1 MQFEQLRLERFGHFA
16 DKVLDLGGERIHLIH
31 GPNASGKSTIR
42 TAISDLI
49 FGIDDRTTYA
59 FRFEKNQLRL
69 GALIATRD
77 GTRRLD
83 FVRSKRRTRSLSR
96 PDGTELQDD
105 ALLPFLGAMD
115 RRTFGDLYVLDQ
127 DALRLGGEHI
137 LSADGDIGRSLFAAS
152 SGFANLAA
160 VREALEQELDGIAH
174 VGRKLKSTRLWQ
186 LEATYN
192 EARARQKTASLRRN
206 EWDQAK
212 KAFADAE
219 ARIGALSD
227 DRRKIERQRSALD
240 RKQRVLL
247 VLPRLDRLRSTEET
261 LANAPDLPKDFAGR
275 WQKAAARL
283 QSATDAEERA
293 VEEQRRLK
301 SERQALPSDA
311 GPLIA
316 HTVAI
321 EDLYQRVA
329 NIADQQHAKLKLGRD
344 ILQHTE
350 RLRELLLELGIASE
364 VDLEEVLAA
373 IPTRSAC
380 AAIEALI
387 AERGKIDAAIEA
399 ANKRKD
405 RAHKGLE
412 GDQERLAKLGKLH
425 DPADAELEWKT
436 SAGFGNVTRAAR
448 NATRQVEETTKA
460 EEAALTRLAPW
471 IGTVEKLLRTAFP
484 SFEVVTAT
492 AATLREL
499 ADEKRQAEAE
509 LRKENASLREID
521 DDLRPLTAAGTIPSA
536 EALGIARGTRDASW
550 AVVREAAGVGR
561 VEESKLAE
569 HERLVTRA
577 DELVDQHVTHR
588 ELPTL
593 LRNRAR
599 TQSSIDQCNV
609 EIERVQ
615 DAQTRKWAEW
625 QKLWERTGW
634 EKVAIGDPEVM
645 KSWLAR
651 VKEVSAAAD
660 ARRLAEAAASDVRED
675 ERLARAALLRASGLI
690 GATVDSALP
699 SDQLASSVEKVLKTA
714 RVAWEEERR
723 LRASIA
729 EREAE
734 LEQAKTEIDAR
745 KVEFEACLHRW
756 TEGMR
761 GIRQDTNAE
770 PSATRLVLSL
780 WATIREE
787 HSKRSV
793 AERRLDGVIKDLE
806 EHEAAARALIAKL
819 DDLIV
824 TNLGLGQE
832 WSKWPSVLFEG
843 LKRARQI
850 AASIEAS
857 DKASSAADRAHV
869 RAVEMLTVAKSES
882 DQLRTEAGVGADADV
897 LELID
902 QSDHKY
908 RTRQQLTEAEQELLQ
923 AGDEIPEIELRSEVV
938 EANVDV
944 IRAEIADLAQKA
956 MMLDEPVKQ
965 ASADRLAAE
974 QHIRLLEA
982 RTGFATA
989 AMEANGIA
997 EEVKALAQ
1005 RWTRL
1010 RAAQILLDRTVE
1022 QYRKSNEGPLL
1033 QRANNI
1039 FADIVRDRLPDD
1051 FTGLEVDYEDPDR
1064 PSIVGRRRDGTSCA
1078 VKRMSTGTRDQLWLS
1093 LRIAALERRAR
1104 DVEPMPFLADD
1115 LFDSSDEARTVAML
1129 RAIAELAQHTQVLL
1143 FTHHAHVVDIAVN
1156 VLGKQLHVHR
1166 LDSAVVAG
1174 VAS

>member
-1 MQFEQLRLERFGHFA
+1 MRFEQLRLERFGHFA

-31 GPNASGKSTIR
+31 GQNASGKSTIR

-49 FGIDDRTTYA
+49 FGIADRTTYD

-69 GALIATRD
+69 GALIATHD
-77 GTRRLD
+77 GKRRLD
-83 FVRSKRRTRSLSR
+83 FVRSKRRARSLSK

-115 RRTFGDLYVLDQ
+115 RLTFGDLYVLDQ
-127 DALRLGGEHI
+127 DALRLGGEHM
-137 LSADGDIGRSLFAAS
+137 LSADGDVGKSLFAAS
-152 SGFANLAA
+152 SGFANLAS
-160 VREALEQELDGIAH
+160 VREALQQELDEIAH

-186 LEATYN
+186 LEAAYN
-192 EARARQKTASLRRN
+192 EARARKKAASLRKN

-212 KAFADAE
+212 KGFTDAE
-219 ARIGALSD
+219 AKIVALSE
-227 DRRKIERQRSALD
+227 DRRKIEQQRSTLD

-261 LANAPDLPKDFAGR
+261 LANAPDLTKDFALR
-275 WQKAAARL
+275 WQTTAARL

-293 VEEQRRLK
+293 VEEQSRLNG
-301 SERQALPSDA
+301 ERQALPANA

-329 NIADQQHAKLKLGRD
+329 NIVDQQQAKTKLSRD

-350 RLRELLLELGIASE
+350 RLREMALELGLASE
-364 VDLEEVLAA
+364 LDIEEVLAA

-380 AAIEALI
+380 TAIEALI

-405 RAHKGLE
+405 RAHRALE
-412 GDQERLAKLGKLH
+412 GDHQSLAKLGELH

-436 SAGFGNVTRAAR
+436 SASFGNVTRTVR
-448 NATRQVEETTKA
+448 NATRQVEETRKA
-460 EEAALTRLAPW
+460 EEEALARLAPW
-471 IGTVEKLLRTAFP
+471 TGTVEELLRTAFP
-484 SFEVVTAT
+484 SLEAVTAME
-492 AATLREL
+492 ATLREL

-509 LRKENASLREID
+509 LKKENASLRDID
-521 DDLRPLTAAGTIPSA
+521 DDLSPLITAGTIPSA
-536 EALGIARGTRDASW
+536 EAIEMARGARDASW
-550 AVVREAAGVGR
+550 VAVRETASVGR
-561 VEESKLAE
+561 VEEGKLAE
-569 HERLVTRA
+569 HERHVARA
-577 DELVDQHVTHR
+577 DELIDQHVTHR

-593 LRNRAR
+593 LRNRQR
-599 TQSSIDQCNV
+599 TQASIEQCNV
-609 EIERVQ
+609 EIERVH
-615 DAQTRKWAEW
+615 DERTRKWAEW

-634 EKVAIGDPEVM
+634 KQVGIAEPVVM
-645 KSWLAR
+645 KSWLDR

-660 ARRLAEAAASDVRED
+660 ARRIADAAASDARED
-675 ERLARAALLRASGLI
+675 ERLARAALLRASSLV

-699 SDQLASSVEKVLKTA
+699 SEQLTVSVEKVLKTA
-714 RVAWEEERR
+714 RATWEEERR
-723 LRASIA
+723 LRASIG

-734 LEQAKTEIDAR
+734 LEQAKTEIGAR
-745 KVEFEACLHRW
+745 TLELEACLHRW

-761 GIRQDTNAE
+761 GIRQNANAE

-787 HSKRSV
+787 YSKRSV
-793 AERRLDGVIKDLE
+793 AGRRLDGVIKDLE
-806 EHEAAARALIAKL
+806 EHEAAARALIVKF
-819 DDLIV
+819 DDLTV
-824 TNLGLGQE
+824 TKLGLGQE
-832 WSKWPSVLFEG
+832 WSRWPSILFEG
-843 LKRARQI
+843 LKRAREI

-857 DKASSAADRAHV
+857 DRASSAAERAHG
-869 RAVEMLTVAKSES
+869 RAVDMLAAAKAES
-882 DQLRTEAGVGADADV
+882 DQLRTEAGVGADADM
-897 LELID
+897 LEVID
-902 QSDHKY
+902 QSDRK
-908 RTRQQLTEAEQELLQ
+908 RQTKQQLTEAERELLQ
-923 AGDEIPEIELRSEVV
+923 AGDEIPETELRSEVV
-938 EANVDV
+938 EANVDE
-944 IRAEIADLAQKA
+944 IRAEIADLTQKA
-956 MMLDEPVKQ
+956 LMLDEPVKQ

-974 QHIRLLEA
+974 QHVRLLEA
-982 RTGFATA
+982 RTGFAIA

-1005 RWTRL
+1005 RWVRL

-1022 QYRKSNEGPLL
+1022 RYRKANEGPLL

-1039 FADIVRDRLPDD
+1039 FVDIVRDRLPDD

-1064 PSIVGRRRDGTSCA
+1064 PTIIGRRKDGTSCP

-1129 RAIAELAQHTQVLL
+1129 SAIAELARHTQVLL
-1143 FTHHAHVVDIAVN
+1143 FTHHAHVVDIAIGK
-1156 VLGKQLHVHR
+1156 LGKQLHVHR
-1166 LDSAVVAG
+1166 LDPAVSR